1 MKVRKYVR
9 RPHKSPALVFKE
21 RQPGSC
27 SLSPVCCGGELA
39 LSRPCLILVSSRK
52 LSTNV
57 RTWMRLFHAQRF
69 HWIDRGRFLRG
80 DDTSKHGSE
89 SKREYTSKKEQ
100 RIPTTDLIQLGGN
113 QAGTSNRT

>member
-1 MKVRKYVR
+1 MFLFMEMDRAFSTLGLGDPDTQAVSLHAHRV
-9 RPHKSPALVFKE
+9 
-21 RQPGSC
+21 PGSQ
-27 SLSPVCCGGELA
+27 LQ
-39 LSRPCLILVSSRK
+39 
-52 LSTNV
+52 
-57 RTWMRLFHAQRF
+57 LFHAQSF